1 LNHPFAKHYDVVETY
16 NSFSPQVSVSH
27 IIMQNQA
34 EASIPTMVA
43 SGDASMIQHRTVTV
57 RRKAAKRS
65 ERWYQDIAAPLPP
78 SPQAED
84 IPARKEEA
92 RIKEEPLPPSSQSE
106 DVPVRKKPRVQAE
119 LLLIKEEPLLPLRRS
134 SRRVNATS
142 GTRESTSA
150 PDPPPPNATV
160 VARQTKLPRIE
171 TSDEQLDDD
180 DTGANPNDDDAAA
193 ALSRP
198 S

>member
-1 LNHPFAKHYDVVETY
+1 
-16 NSFSPQVSVSH
+16 
-27 IIMQNQA
+27 
-34 EASIPTMVA
+34 MVA

-78 SPQAED
+78 SPQAAD
-84 IPARKEEA
+84 IPAREEEA
-92 RIKEEPLPPSSQSE
+92 RINEEPLPPSSQSE
-106 DVPVRKKPRVQAE
+106 DIPARKKPRVQAE
-119 LLLIKEEPLLPLRRS
+119 PFFIKEEPLLPL
-134 SRRVNATS
+134 RRVNATS

-150 PDPPPPNATV
+150 PDTPPPNATV

-180 DTGANPNDDDAAA
+180 DEGANPNDDDAAA